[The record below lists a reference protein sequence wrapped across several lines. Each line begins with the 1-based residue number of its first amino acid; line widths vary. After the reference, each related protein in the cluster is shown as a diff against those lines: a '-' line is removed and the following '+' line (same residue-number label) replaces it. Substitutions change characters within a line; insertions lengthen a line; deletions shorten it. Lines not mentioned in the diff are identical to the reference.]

1 MRRILLILAVVLVM
15 AAMTVMTTAGTGF
28 AKGPPNPG
36 GQCPP
41 GNTPGCSPHR

>member
-1 MRRILLILAVVLVM
+1 MKAKLLVLMLAALV
-15 AAMTVMTTAGTGF
+15 ALGSVGAVTAERAG
-28 AKGPPNPG
+28 GPPNPS